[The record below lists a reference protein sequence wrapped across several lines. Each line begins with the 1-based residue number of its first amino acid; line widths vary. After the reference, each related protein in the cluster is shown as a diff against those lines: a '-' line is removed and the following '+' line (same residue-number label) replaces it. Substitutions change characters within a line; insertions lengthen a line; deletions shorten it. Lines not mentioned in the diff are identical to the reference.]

1 MRQPTN
7 PSVSSGIITK
17 PDSLI
22 PGSKNEKYFASLAQ
36 NMEVEFRLGWHVLKN
51 LDSDKDSFSLTKR
64 NLEEDRYFSKSI
76 WPSLPSH
83 LLGIYNLKPRL
94 SNILMEQISTELPS
108 LVEEIAS
115 KLENCHKNL
124 EIMGPRRETR
134 DEQQKYLLEV
144 SMKFQSLIKAA
155 IDGVYNDA
163 FFEHAQSNLGYSQ
176 RLRAV
181 IQNTNQQFANHIS
194 AYGSHRYIV
203 EFEVEDFDEADADR
217 VPVTR
222 DTFVTHIK
230 TLIFRTRGRELPGT
244 FSPMVVEDLFREQ
257 CRPWNKI
264 LCGHVEMVADAA
276 RKLLSLVCEH
286 IADEKTGQCV
296 LREIVEPAIKRIMKA
311 LKLKADELLEPH
323 KYWHPIT
330 YNHYLTETLQKIR
343 GERHMAQA
351 RKTLASRLGVTE
363 DAMTSTN
370 YPVKANVNL
379 RALLEAVTSL
389 DEPDMDRSA
398 ASDALDCLEAYYKV
412 GTIRY
417 PRLLKAEQK
426 LIEKKYRSH

>member
-7 PSVSSGIITK
+7 PSVYSGIITK

-64 NLEEDRYFSKSI
+64 NLEEDRFFSKSI
-76 WPSLPSH
+76 WPSLPAH
-83 LLGIYNLKPRL
+83 LLGIYNLRPRL
-94 SNILMEQISTELPS
+94 SSILMEQISTELPS

-115 KLENCHKNL
+115 KLEKCRKNL

-134 DEQQKYLLEV
+134 DEQQKYLLGV

-163 FFEHAQSNLGYSQ
+163 FFEDARSDHGYSQ

-181 IQNTNQQFANHIS
+181 IQNTSQQFAHYLS
-194 AYGSHRYIV
+194 AHGSYRYIV
-203 EFEVEDFDEADADR
+203 EVEDEEYDEADADR

-222 DTFVTHIK
+222 EAFVTHIK
-230 TLIFRTRGRELPGT
+230 TLMFRTRGRELPGT

-257 CRPWNKI
+257 CRPWNNI
-264 LCGHVEMVADAA
+264 LSGHVETVADAA

-286 IADEKTGQCV
+286 IAVETTGQCIM
-296 LREIVEPAIKRIMKA
+296 REIVEPAMERIMNA
-311 LKLKADELLEPH
+311 LQLKADELLEPH

-330 YNHYLTETLQKIR
+330 YNHYLTETIQKIR
-343 GERHMAQA
+343 GERRMAQV
-351 RKTLASRLGVTE
+351 RKTLASRLGVGS
-363 DAMTSTN
+363 DAMNETSHR
-370 YPVKANVNL
+370 VNTYVDL
-379 RALLEAVTSL
+379 RALVEAVSSL
-389 DEPDMDRSA
+389 DEPDMDRFA
-398 ASDALDCLEAYYKV
+398 ASEALDCMEAYYKV
-412 GTIRY
+412 GI
-417 PRLLKAEQK
+417 
-426 LIEKKYRSH
+426 IE